1 MELTELLR
9 VRLRCGT
16 RRRINHFSLP
26 NILGDGN
33 RRRHI

>member
-9 VRLRCGT
+9 VGLRCSA
-16 RRRINHFSLP
+16 RRRINHFSLS

-33 RRRHI
+33 RTHI

>member
-9 VRLRCGT
+9 VRLICST
-16 RRRINHFSLP
+16 RHRINHFSLP